1 MSSSTQSARRSAPTT
16 SYTYGIP
23 GSQVTINL
31 KNNGNHTLTLSRGS
45 NTNSKPFCKVCYDAG
60 LPVADY
66 TDHYVKDQPGP
77 NGKVV
82 CPTLLAQKCLMCG
95 VAGHTS
101 SYCPEEMRRE
111 REQKERERDARRV
124 STCDANGWKVVGSG
138 GAVVNSKSKPRIE
151 APSAQVTASRGVY
164 GLLAVDDADSE
175 SDHEHENKE
184 EKMPASVPKA
194 AAAVVEPAKPMTW
207 AQRAAA
213 AATKMPSPST
223 STLPSS
229 RSAAPV
235 TDTRFQLN
243 YLCNQIEVSRRAPS
257 AKKAPAA
264 NHRANAA
271 EVARESSLKR
281 KQESVTIP
289 A

>member
-1 MSSSTQSARRSAPTT
+1 MSSSSVRSGSSRSSRVTTPT
-16 SYTYGIP
+16 
-23 GSQVTINL
+23 
-31 KNNGNHTLTLSRGS
+31 
-45 NTNSKPFCKVCYDAG
+45 PFCKVCYDAG

-66 TDHYVKDQPGP
+66 TNHFVKDQPGP

-82 CPTLLAQKCLMCG
+82 CPTLLAQKCLKCG
-95 VAGHTS
+95 VPGHTS
-101 SYCPEEMRRE
+101 SYCPEEMRLE
-111 REQKERERDARRV
+111 REQKEREPRV

-138 GAVVNSKSKPRIE
+138 GAVVKSKPRIE
-151 APSAQVTASRGVY
+151 TASAQVSASRGVY

-175 SDHEHENKE
+175 SDHEHENE
-184 EKMPASVPKA
+184 EEIQKMPASVPKPA
-194 AAAVVEPAKPMTW
+194 PAAAVVEPAKPMTW

-213 AATKMPSPST
+213 AATKMPMTS

-229 RSAAPV
+229 RSSAPV

-243 YLCNQIEVSRRAPS
+243 YLCNHIEITNRAPS
-257 AKKAPAA
+257 SKKAPAA

-271 EVARESSLKR
+271 SVASESSLKR

>member
-1 MSSSTQSARRSAPTT
+1 MSSYTKSSRSGSSRSSHVTTPT
-16 SYTYGIP
+16 
-23 GSQVTINL
+23 
-31 KNNGNHTLTLSRGS
+31 
-45 NTNSKPFCKVCYDAG
+45 PFCKVCYDAG

-82 CPTLLAQKCLMCG
+82 CPTLLAQKCLKCG
-95 VAGHTS
+95 VPGHTS

-124 STCDANGWKVVGSG
+124 STCDANGWKVVGG
-138 GAVVNSKSKPRIE
+138 GGGGVVNSKSKPQIE
-151 APSAQVTASRGVY
+151 APSAQVSASRGVY
-164 GLLAVDDADSE
+164 GILAVDDADSE
-175 SDHEHENKE
+175 SDHEHENEE

-207 AQRAAA
+207 AQRAAST
-213 AATKMPSPST
+213 ATKMPSPSPST

-281 KQESVTIP
+281 KQDSVTIP

>member
-1 MSSSTQSARRSAPTT
+1 MSSYTKSSRSGSGSRSSHVNMPT
-16 SYTYGIP
+16 
-23 GSQVTINL
+23 
-31 KNNGNHTLTLSRGS
+31 
-45 NTNSKPFCKVCYDAG
+45 PFCKVCYDAG
-60 LPVADY
+60 LPVANY
-66 TDHYVKDQPGP
+66 TNHFVKDQPGP

-124 STCDANGWKVVGSG
+124 STCDANGWKVVGGGGG

-151 APSAQVTASRGVY
+151 APSAQVTASRGLY
-164 GLLAVDDADSE
+164 GLLAVDDAE
-175 SDHEHENKE
+175 SDHEHENE
-184 EKMPASVPKA
+184 EEIQKMPASVPKPAPAA

-213 AATKMPSPST
+213 ASTKMPTPST